1 MLSPEEND
9 NAWHGGC
16 LALAELGI
24 KLYIY
29 LKYRNIFHYFLG
41 RRGLLL
47 SENLPHVVSA
57 VIKALVYDE
66 PKGYTSVGS
75 HIRDAACYVCWSF
88 ARAFST
94 NDIQPYVEDIAGA
107 LLAVACYDREVK
119 KLLKTNKELLLF
131 NYLFSVDMP

>member
-1 MLSPEEND
+1 LLN
-9 NAWHGGC
+9 
-16 LALAELGI
+16 
-24 KLYIY
+24 
-29 LKYRNIFHYFLG
+29 YFLG

-47 SENLPHVVSA
+47 SENLPLVVPA

-94 NDIQPYVEDIAGA
+94 NDIQPYVEEIAGA
-107 LLAVACYDREVK
+107 LLAVACYDREV
-119 KLLKTNKELLLF
+119 NK
-131 NYLFSVDMP
+131 DI

>member
-1 MLSPEEND
+1 LFN
-9 NAWHGGC
+9 
-16 LALAELGI
+16 
-24 KLYIY
+24 
-29 LKYRNIFHYFLG
+29 YFEG

-47 SENLPHVVSA
+47 SENLPLVVPA

-94 NDIQPYVEDIAGA
+94 DDIQPYVEEIAGA
-107 LLAVACYDREVK
+107 LLAVACYDREV
-119 KLLKTNKELLLF
+119 NKNVYNTF
-131 NYLFSVDMP
+131 MTYYCVMFVNNYL

>member
-1 MLSPEEND
+1 LLN
-9 NAWHGGC
+9 
-16 LALAELGI
+16 
-24 KLYIY
+24 YI
-29 LKYRNIFHYFLG
+29 LG

-47 SENLPHVVSA
+47 SENLPLVVPA

-94 NDIQPYVEDIAGA
+94 NDIQPYVEEIAGA

-119 KLLKTNKELLLF
+119 MNI
-131 NYLFSVDMP
+131 